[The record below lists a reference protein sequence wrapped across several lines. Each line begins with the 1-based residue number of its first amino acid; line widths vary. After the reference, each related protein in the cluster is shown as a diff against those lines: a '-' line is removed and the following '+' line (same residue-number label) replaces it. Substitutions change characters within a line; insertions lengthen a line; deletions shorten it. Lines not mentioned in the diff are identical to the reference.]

1 MKLIQAK
8 LRGTGPLIESSW
20 IQLSRHLNQFHFPLP
35 ENGSSFLRALQT
47 LHPPFSC
54 KETDSFSGLP
64 HYEKRGTHKKHIHP
78 AKRTIALGVFG
89 ATAELVTELGLLDDN
104 LYETDRIEIGRRLD
118 CSRWLNFVELSSST
132 RWKEIKESVT
142 QLLLPLQQIDAKRY
156 SDAISI
162 TKSLKGSHRVV
173 GEIAERFL
181 FFLKGLEDQPEN
193 NVLLA
198 ETVALINRDAHF
210 QTAREVVL
218 KRLPLLIYFNSQGD
232 IAPPVSGENQAHADE
247 HQELFRYSKKIGV
260 NISSYKIP
268 SDKQNLNILE
278 KLESGI
284 CLSLELSSELKR
296 MDPIFLFDAP
306 EVNIPS
312 AEHDKLRELIQ
323 ETAQSQQ
330 CFYLSGS
337 KDFFQPADTGK
348 NYRSSELEITS
359 PKNASPDGSID
370 TI

>member
-8 LRGTGPLIESSW
+8 LRGTGPLLESNW
-20 IQLSRHLNQFHFPLP
+20 FELSSQLNQLHFPLP
-35 ENGSSFLRALQT
+35 KNGTLFLRALQT
-47 LHPPFSC
+47 LQPPFSC
-54 KETDSFSGLP
+54 EKTDPFSRLP
-64 HYEKRGTHKKHIHP
+64 RYENKGTHKKHIQA

-89 ATAELVTELGLLDDN
+89 ATAELVKELGLLDDN

-118 CSRWLNFVELSSST
+118 YSRWLNFVEISSST
-132 RWKEIKESVT
+132 RWREIEESVT

-156 SDAISI
+156 GEAISI
-162 TKSLKGSHRVV
+162 TSNLKGSDRVV

-181 FFLKGLEDQPEN
+181 FFLKDLEDQQKN

-198 ETVALINRDAHF
+198 ETVALIKRAAHF

-232 IAPPVSGENQAHADE
+232 IAPPVSMERQSHIDG
-247 HQELFRYSKKIGV
+247 HQQLFHLSKQIGV
-260 NISSYKIP
+260 NISSYEN
-268 SDKQNLNILE
+268 SSEQQNLSVLE
-278 KLESGI
+278 KLGSGI
-284 CLSLELSSELKR
+284 RFSLLLSNELKR
-296 MDPIFLFDAP
+296 MNPIFLFDAP

-312 AEHDKLRELIQ
+312 VDHAQLRQLVQ

-348 NYRSSELEITS
+348 NYSSSELELTR
-359 PKNASPDGSID
+359 D
-370 TI
+370 

>member
-8 LRGTGPLIESSW
+8 LRGTGPLIESNW
-20 IQLSRHLNQFHFPLP
+20 IQLSNHLNQFHFPLP

-54 KETDSFSGLP
+54 KETDSFAGLP
-64 HYEKRGTHKKHIHP
+64 HYEKSGTHKKHIHP

-89 ATAELVTELGLLDDN
+89 ATADLVTELGLLDDN

-132 RWKEIKESVT
+132 RWKEIKESIT
-142 QLLLPLQQIDAKRY
+142 QLLLPLQQIDAKHY
-156 SDAISI
+156 GEAISI
-162 TKSLKGSHRVV
+162 ISNLQGSDRIV

-181 FFLKGLEDQPEN
+181 FFLKDLKGQPEN

-198 ETVALINRDAHF
+198 ETVTLINRAAHF

-232 IAPPVSGENQAHADE
+232 IAPPVTGEDQACADE
-247 HQELFRYSKKIGV
+247 HQELFRHSKKRGV
-260 NISSYKIP
+260 NICSYKNP
-268 SDKQNLNILE
+268 SEKNKLSVLE
-278 KLESGI
+278 KIGSGI
-284 CLSLELSSELKR
+284 RLSRELSSELKR

-306 EVNIPS
+306 ETNIPS
-312 AEHDKLRELIQ
+312 DEHDKLRELI
-323 ETAQSQQ
+323 EATAQSQQ
-330 CFYLSGS
+330 CFYLSGT

-348 NYRSSELEITS
+348 NYRSSELEL
-359 PKNASPDGSID
+359 KKD
-370 TI
+370 

>member
-20 IQLSRHLNQFHFPLP
+20 IQLSNHLNQFHFPLP
-35 ENGSSFLRALQT
+35 EKGASFLRAMQT

-54 KETDSFSGLP
+54 KETNPFAELP

-89 ATAELVTELGLLDDN
+89 ATAELVTELGVLDDN

-118 CSRWLNFVELSSST
+118 YSCWLNFVEISSST

-142 QLLLPLQQIDAKRY
+142 QLLLPLQHIDAQQY
-156 SDAISI
+156 GEAISI
-162 TKSLKGSHRVV
+162 INNLKGSDRVV

-181 FFLKGLEDQPEN
+181 FFLKDVRNQPEN
-193 NVLLA
+193 NVLLT
-198 ETVALINRDAHF
+198 ETVTLINREAHF

-218 KRLPLLIYFNSQGD
+218 KRLPLLIYFNSQGN
-232 IAPPVSGENQAHADE
+232 IAPTVSGEDQAYADE
-247 HQELFRYSKKIGV
+247 HQELFRYSKKKGV
-260 NISSYKIP
+260 NISAYKNP
-268 SDKQNLNILE
+268 SERKNMSVLE
-278 KLESGI
+278 KIGSGI
-284 CLSLELSSELKR
+284 RLSRELSSELKR

-312 AEHDKLRELIQ
+312 NEHDKLRELI
-323 ETAQSQQ
+323 EATAQSQQ

-337 KDFFQPADTGK
+337 KDFFQPEDTGK
-348 NYRSSELEITS
+348 NYRSSELEL
-359 PKNASPDGSID
+359 KQD
-370 TI
+370 

>member
-20 IQLSRHLNQFHFPLP
+20 IQLSYHLNQFHFPLP
-35 ENGSSFLRALQT
+35 EKGSSFLRALQT

-54 KETDSFSGLP
+54 KETDSFAGIP
-64 HYEKRGTHKKHIHP
+64 HYERKGTHTKHIQP

-104 LYETDRIEIGRRLD
+104 LYETDRVEIGRRLD

-132 RWKEIKESVT
+132 RWQEIKESVT
-142 QLLLPLQQIDAKRY
+142 HLLLPLQQIDSKRY
-156 SDAISI
+156 AEAFLL
-162 TKSLKGSHRVV
+162 TKNLKGSDRVV
-173 GEIAERFL
+173 GEIAERLL
-181 FFLKGLEDQPEN
+181 FFLKSLKDQQEN
-193 NVLLA
+193 KVLLA
-198 ETVALINRDAHF
+198 KTVALINRDAHF

-218 KRLPLLIYFNSQGD
+218 KRLPLLIYFNGQGD
-232 IAPPVSGENQAHADE
+232 IAPPVLGENQSQTDE
-247 HQELFRYSKKIGV
+247 HQELFRYSKKKGADT
-260 NISSYKIP
+260 SSYKNSSEKI
-268 SDKQNLNILE
+268 NLNVLK

-284 CLSLELSSELKR
+284 RLSRELSSELKR

-306 EVNIPS
+306 ETNIPS
-312 AEHDKLRELIQ
+312 DEHDKLRELIQ
-323 ETAQSQQ
+323 KTAKSQQ

-348 NYRSSELEITS
+348 SYHSSELEIPS
-359 PKNASPDGSID
+359 PQNASPGSSID